1 MTFDDL
7 INPLLDREGGFV
19 SHKADRGAATNLG
32 ITQRTYTIWRNDHGG
47 TYKDVRDITKAEAK
61 AIYRA
66 NYWDAARCDDV
77 PEAVRDIHFDGAV
90 NYGVSRANKLLQAA
104 AGVTQ
109 DGVIGNKT
117 LAAMAEMDGRLLR
130 ARLLNE
136 RYKFYAAIVKRDRS
150 QIAFIVGWL
159 NRLAEFS

>member
-1 MTFDDL
+1 MTFDEL
-7 INPLLDREGGFV
+7 IGPLLDREGGFV
-19 SHKADRGAATNLG
+19 SHKNDRGGSTNHG
-32 ITQRTYTIWRNDHGG
+32 ITQRVLSDWQSSHAKP
-47 TYKDVRDITKAEAK
+47 YKDVRSLTRDEAAE
-61 AIYRA
+61 IYLSL
-66 NYWDAARCDDV
+66 YWKAARCDDV